1 MNCKF
6 KIRISLLELG
16 KRGISDGYD
25 GYVAVLI
32 SYNGIGE
39 FYKNAKHDFL

>member
-6 KIRISLLELG
+6 KIKISLLKLG
-16 KRGISDGYD
+16 KRDISDGSD

-32 SYNGIGE
+32 SYNGFGE
-39 FYKNAKHDFL
+39 YY